1 MFGFR
6 KKKYVTAVD
15 STTTYLKNLSQRL
28 GGLLRYTA
36 ENGKINAAIKK
47 LQEDCIFTIAPPEN
61 KEVRACQE
69 EIDRLMKKL
78 SDLLHEEEWDERTI
92 MLYINDIGVQIDGIN
107 ASRS

>member
-15 STTTYLKNLSQRL
+15 TTTTYLKNLSQRL
-28 GGLLRYTA
+28 NGLQRYTA
-36 ENGKINAAIKK
+36 ENEKINAALAK
-47 LQEDCIFTIAPPEN
+47 LKEDCIFTIAPPEN
-61 KEVRACQE
+61 KEVRAHQE
-69 EIDRLMKKL
+69 EIERLMKKL

-92 MLYINDIGVQIDGIN
+92 LLYINDIGAQIDGIS